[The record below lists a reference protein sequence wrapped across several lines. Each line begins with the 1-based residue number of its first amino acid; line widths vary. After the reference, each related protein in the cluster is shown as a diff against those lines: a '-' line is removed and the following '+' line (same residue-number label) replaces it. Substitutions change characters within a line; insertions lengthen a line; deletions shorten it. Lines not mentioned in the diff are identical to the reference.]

1 MEKNNAQ
8 NGSISDINGDFS
20 LSVSPG
26 AVIVISYIGYVTQE
40 LKAIAGAPLKVVLK
54 DDSRT
59 LDEVVVVGFGSQ
71 KKANLTGAVSSIKM
85 DEIIG
90 DRPIMTASD
99 ALQGTVPG
107 LLVSNSGNAPVAE
120 SHSSCVVPIR
130 WVSRIAT
137 DLMVPMSLP
146 LS

>member
-1 MEKNNAQ
+1 M
-8 NGSISDINGDFS
+8 SDYECLIRLRYYSQDFS

-71 KKANLTGAVSSIKM
+71 KKANLTGPFHLLKWTKLLAI
-85 DEIIG
+85 
-90 DRPIMTASD
+90 
-99 ALQGTVPG
+99 VP
-107 LLVSNSGNAPVAE
+107 
-120 SHSSCVVPIR
+120 
-130 WVSRIAT
+130 
-137 DLMVPMSLP
+137 
-146 LS
+146 